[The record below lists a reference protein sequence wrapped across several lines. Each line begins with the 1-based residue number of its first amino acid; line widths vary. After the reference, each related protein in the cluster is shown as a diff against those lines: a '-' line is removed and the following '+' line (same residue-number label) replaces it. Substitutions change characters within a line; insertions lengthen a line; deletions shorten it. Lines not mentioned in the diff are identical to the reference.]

1 MCKGVAKA
9 MKGFRKQKY
18 FWVFSNLLWKFPF
31 DLSLSRNSFIPFS
44 KYFKTHFTETHCSTQ
59 REQLP
64 HNMKIG
70 KSEQGET
77 TSK

>member
-44 KYFKTHFTETHCSTQ
+44 KYFKTHFSETHCSTQ
-59 REQLP
+59 RENSCLT
-64 HNMKIG
+64 I
-70 KSEQGET
+70 
-77 TSK
+77 